1 MEYLDATTVGVG
13 DNLSLTVKN
22 NNGTKNTITVS
33 DPFSYYT
40 VSGTFTATQQDVERG
55 YVMFE
60 YDFTGLGSGTELNF
74 AFYDFE
80 VTKVPTNESS

>member
-1 MEYLDATTVGVG
+1 MSITQDWTP
-13 DNLSLTVKN
+13 
-22 NNGTKNTITVS
+22 TIVS

-40 VSGTFTATQQDVERG
+40 VSGTFTATPQDVERG
-55 YVMFE
+55 YVIFE
-60 YDFTGLGSGTELNF
+60 YDFSGLGSGTELNF